1 MASDDITRLRLGRIT
16 KYVHIKVVEAF
27 CVNLWHTS
35 YLGVSRDAASKSAVC
50 QDEKGLQMPQTGEI
64 KDGRFHWNKHFNI
77 HIFFLLKMIETWKK
91 NIYLYVY
98 RHGESIAKRSLAMK
112 CI

>member
-1 MASDDITRLRLGRIT
+1 M
-16 KYVHIKVVEAF
+16 
-27 CVNLWHTS
+27 
-35 YLGVSRDAASKSAVC
+35 DAASKSAVC

-77 HIFFLLKMIETWKK
+77 QFFFLLKMIETWKK
-91 NIYLYVY
+91 TYFYVY
-98 RHGESIAKRSLAMK
+98 RHGESIAKLPLAMK